1 MNPYTLLQT
10 LNNVR
15 SLSAT
20 LVKRDGSE
28 VALEVKPEAAETQ
41 QLASQYVGA
50 VQIRAWSTDS
60 NIEPTEGDVLIVE
73 QDNGERASYS
83 ITRDANSSRFWRWK
97 FNRVGYRIVFYTR
110 Y

>member
-1 MNPYTLLQT
+1 MNPYNLLQT

-15 SLSAT
+15 SLQAT

-28 VALEVKPEAAETQ
+28 IALQVKPETAETQ

-60 NIEPTEGDVLIVE
+60 TVEPTEGDVLIVE
-73 QDNGERASYS
+73 QDGGERVSYS
-83 ITRDANSSRFWRWK
+83 ITRDSNSSRFWRWK
-97 FNRVGYRIVFYTR
+97 FNRAGYRIVFYTK